1 VKKHRLPPVVEL
13 DKKGNERYIHFG
25 LECALA
31 GDSPG
36 LYHRHADVLQ
46 QAAIYKT
53 NPKSLLQ
60 SIRKKVHICFKF
72 MYAFP
77 LKISL

>member
-53 NPKSLLQ
+53 CPKPFYSLFEERYIFVL
-60 SIRKKVHICFKF
+60 SSC
-72 MYAFP
+72 MP
-77 LKISL
+77 SL